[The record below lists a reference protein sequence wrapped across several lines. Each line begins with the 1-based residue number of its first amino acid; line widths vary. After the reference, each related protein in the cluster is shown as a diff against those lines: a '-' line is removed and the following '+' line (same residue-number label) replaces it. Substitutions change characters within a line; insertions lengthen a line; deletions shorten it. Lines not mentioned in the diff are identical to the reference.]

1 MSQKKVVKL
10 HNVPNLNIGVIIFV
24 LLFLFLGVQI
34 IRSLNQKHYSIY
46 EVQRSYMDDNISG
59 SAIALRSETLIS
71 TDASGYINYYIRNG
85 EKVGKNATVYT
96 LDSTGTL
103 SDMISE
109 ASGNDIVLSSAGYA
123 EVQSNIRAFQSYYS
137 DVSFSDV
144 YDFKYELDGEI
155 LGIANTQVLDSLTA
169 SGSIGSTFTQVNAP
183 ESGMVTYYQD
193 GYENKKPS
201 DITNDDFDTTKY
213 QRSSL
218 KTGDVLQAGSPVYK
232 LITSEIWNL
241 VLPLS
246 TEDAERLKEDTRVT
260 LNMPNIANVVY
271 GDIEV
276 IQNGDAYFAN
286 ITLDKLL
293 VNFCNER
300 YVPIEI
306 VMSKQEGLSVPNS
319 AILEKDVLKIPKDYL
334 TTGSNSSKRKFLNV
348 RTMDENGNLSIQQI
362 APTIYNSDD
371 TYCYVNP
378 AEFADG
384 AVLVKN
390 DSDQTLN
397 VSDVGHTTLTGVYYA
412 SEGIATFKQIEI
424 LTADDEFTIIKE
436 GVDYSLSMYD
446 RIILDASTVEEGQI
460 I

>member
-1 MSQKKVVKL
+1 MRQNKVVKL

-34 IRSLNQKHYSIY
+34 IRSLNQKHYSVY
-46 EVQRSYMDDNISG
+46 EVQHSYMDDNISG
-59 SAIALRSETLIS
+59 SAMALRSETLVS
-71 TDASGYINYYIRNG
+71 TDTSGYINYYIRNG
-85 EKVGKNATVYT
+85 EKVGKNAIVYT

-109 ASGNDIVLSSAGYA
+109 ASGEDIVLSNAGYA
-123 EVQSNIRAFQSYYS
+123 EIQSDIRAFQSYYT

-155 LGIANTQVLDSLTA
+155 LSIANAQVLDSLTA
-169 SGSIGSTFTQVNAP
+169 AGSLGSFAQINAP
-183 ESGMVTYYQD
+183 ESGIVTYYQD
-193 GYENKKPS
+193 GYESKKPS
-201 DITNDDFDTTKY
+201 DLTNADFDTAGY

-246 TEDAERLKEDTRVT
+246 EEDAARLKEDTRVT
-260 LNMPNIANVVY
+260 LYMPNITNVVY

-293 VNFCNER
+293 VNYCNDR
-300 YVPIEI
+300 YIPIEI

-319 AILEKDVLKIPKDYL
+319 AILEKDVIKVPKDYL
-334 TTGSNSSKRKFLNV
+334 TTGSNSSKKKFLNV
-348 RTMDENGNLSIQQI
+348 RTIDENGNMSIQQI

-378 AEFADG
+378 ADFAAG

-390 DSDQTLN
+390 DSDQTFN
-397 VSDVGHTTLTGVYYA
+397 ISDAGHATLTGVYYA

-424 LTADDEFTIIKE
+424 LTTNDEFAIIKE